1 MKRAVIISNG
11 SFNNYEY
18 IKAQIRD
25 DDFIICADGA
35 AHHLENM
42 NISPD
47 VWIGDFDS
55 CKMSEDEFVKFS
67 RDSKVVRL
75 NPVKDSTDTECA
87 CDYAIEQGYKSI
99 VIFGALGSRFD
110 HELAN
115 VFLLFKLEKDGVDA
129 KIINEKNIIY
139 LAKEENLI
147 YQGNFEN
154 VSLIPVCKKIEG
166 VTITGMYYDIVDAD
180 ISRGS
185 SLGVSNKLISDVGK
199 ITIKKGKA
207 LIILSKD

>member
-11 SFNNYEY
+11 SFDDYEY

-35 AHHLENM
+35 AYHLKNM

-55 CKMSEDEFVKFS
+55 CKMSEDEFLKFS
-67 RDSKVVRL
+67 KDSHVVCL

-87 CDYAIEQGYKSI
+87 CDYALEKGFKSI
-99 VIFGALGSRFD
+99 VIFGALGSRLD
-110 HELAN
+110 HTLAN
-115 VFLLFKLEKDGVDA
+115 TFLLFKLNNLGVDA
-129 KIINEKNIIY
+129 KIVNEKNIIY
-139 LAKEENLI
+139 LAKDENLI
-147 YQGNFEN
+147 YPGDFEN

-166 VTITGMYYDIVDAD
+166 VTIEGMYYDIGDAD
-180 ISRGS
+180 IPRGS
-185 SLGVSNKLISDVGK
+185 SLGVSNKLISDVAK
-199 ITIKKGKA
+199 ISIKKGKA

>member
-11 SFNNYEY
+11 SFFDYDY
-18 IKAQIRD
+18 IKSQITD

-35 AHHLENM
+35 AHHLK
-42 NISPD
+42 NIGVSPN

-55 CKMSEDEFVKFS
+55 CKMNEEEFIDFS
-67 RDSKVVRL
+67 KNSKVVCL
-75 NPVKDSTDTECA
+75 NPIKDSTDTESA
-87 CDYAIEQGYKSI
+87 CDYAVDNGYKSI

-115 VFLLFKLEKDGVDA
+115 VFLLFKLEKAGVEA
-129 KIINEKNIIY
+129 KIVNERNVIY
-139 LAKEENLI
+139 LAKDENYI
-147 YQGNFEN
+147 YPGDFEN

-166 VTITGMYYDIVDAD
+166 VTITGMYYELENAD

-185 SLGVSNKLISDVGK
+185 SLGVSNKLISDIGK

>member
-11 SFNNYEY
+11 SFFDYEY
-18 IKAQIRD
+18 IKSQITD

-35 AHHLENM
+35 AHHLK
-42 NISPD
+42 NIGVSPN

-55 CKMSEDEFVKFS
+55 CKMNEEEFIDFS
-67 RDSKVVRL
+67 KNSKVVRL
-75 NPVKDSTDTECA
+75 NPIKDSTDTECA
-87 CDYAIEQGYKSI
+87 CDYAIDEGYKSI

-110 HELAN
+110 HTLAN

-147 YQGNFEN
+147 YQGDFEN

-166 VTITGMYYDIVDAD
+166 VTITGMYYELENAD

-185 SLGVSNKLISDVGK
+185 SLGVSNKLISDIGK

>member
-1 MKRAVIISNG
+1 
-11 SFNNYEY
+11 
-18 IKAQIRD
+18 
-25 DDFIICADGA
+25 
-35 AHHLENM
+35 M

-55 CKMSEDEFVKFS
+55 CKMSDDEFVKFS
-67 RDSKVVRL
+67 KGSKVVRL

-110 HELAN
+110 HTLAN
-115 VFLLFKLEKDGVDA
+115 VFLLFKLEKDGVDV

-147 YQGNFEN
+147 YQGDFEN
-154 VSLIPVCKKIEG
+154 VSLIPVCKKIDG

>member
-11 SFNNYEY
+11 DFCDYEY
-18 IKAQIRD
+18 IKKQIAD

-35 AHHLENM
+35 AHHLKNM
-42 NISPD
+42 NISPN

-55 CKMSEDEFVKFS
+55 CKMSENEFSEFAKNA
-67 RDSKVVRL
+67 KVVRL

-87 CDYAIEQGYKSI
+87 CDYALEQGFESI
-99 VIFGALGSRFD
+99 VIFGALGSRLD
-110 HELAN
+110 HTISN
-115 VFLLFKLEKDGVDA
+115 VFLLFKLDKAGVDA
-129 KIINEKNIIY
+129 KIVNEKNVIY
-139 LAKEENLI
+139 LAKDENLI
-147 YQGNFEN
+147 YSGDFEN

-166 VTITGMYYDIVDAD
+166 VTITGMYYNIENAD

-185 SLGVSNKLISDVGK
+185 SLGVSNKLISDAGK
-199 ITIKKGKA
+199 ISIKKGKA

>member
-11 SFNNYEY
+11 SFFDYDY
-18 IKAQIRD
+18 IKSQITD

-35 AHHLENM
+35 AHHLK
-42 NISPD
+42 NIGVSPN

-55 CKMSEDEFVKFS
+55 CKMNEEEFIDFTKN
-67 RDSKVVRL
+67 SKVVRL
-75 NPVKDSTDTECA
+75 NPIKDSTDTESA
-87 CDYAIEQGYKSI
+87 CDYAVDNGYKSI

-115 VFLLFKLEKDGVDA
+115 VFLLFKLEKAGVEA
-129 KIINEKNIIY
+129 KIVNERNVIY

-147 YQGNFEN
+147 YQGDFEN

-166 VTITGMYYDIVDAD
+166 VTITGMYYELENAD

-185 SLGVSNKLISDVGK
+185 SLGVSNKLISDIGK